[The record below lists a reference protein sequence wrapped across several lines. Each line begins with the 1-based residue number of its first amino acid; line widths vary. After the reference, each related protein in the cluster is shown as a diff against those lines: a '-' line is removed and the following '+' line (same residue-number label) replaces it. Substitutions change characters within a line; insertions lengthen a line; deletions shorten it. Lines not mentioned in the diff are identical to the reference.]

1 MISKEMNL
9 RGLARALLNDC
20 GYLDLDFVVDLADTI
35 DNTKFKIN
43 GEETFLFYVTEEG
56 NVFSNAID
64 EIKSNYGV
72 EHKID
77 VNSLIYE
84 ILRSIPYRIEQIYNF
99 EFGDEDFEIF
109 TNCLDSH
116 LWLKDD
122 WTNENLTEEQIK
134 EIKDICEE
142 F

>member
-77 VNSLIYE
+77 VNTLIYE